1 MGASKGEK
9 RVAMWVGIAIGVA
22 VSSMLVRYALDKKD
36 KRLANRPGNYSSLMT
51 AKDAKPFHPVPMEAM
66 ERFPNAIVVHYE
78 ENATEGPGELP
89 AAKRSWVIET
99 MGSFRSERLF
109 ALVAELQEDGSGIS
123 TESPKLRF
131 SRASEAWVE
140 LTNGTKPEELEATLD
155 RDRFRVIG
163 ENSKT
168 SEIVVQFRDVSPTGI
183 RNAIRELGAFQDI
196 VQRARIVPIGPSP

>member
-51 AKDAKPFHPVPMEAM
+51 AKDAKPFHPVPGELE

-78 ENATEGPGELP
+78 ENATEGPGDLS

-109 ALVAELQEDGSGIS
+109 ALVDELQADENGTGA
-123 TESPKLRF
+123 ESPKLRF

-140 LTNGTKPEELEATLD
+140 LIPGTKTEELEAVLD
-155 RDRFRVIG
+155 MERFRVIG
-163 ENSKT
+163 KNSNT
-168 SEIVVQFRDVSPTGI
+168 GEIVVQFREVSPTGI
-183 RNAIRELGAFQDI
+183 RDAIRELGGLKELSR
-196 VQRARIVPIGPSP
+196 RARIAPIGLSP

>member
-36 KRLANRPGNYSSLMT
+36 QRLADRPGNYSSLMT
-51 AKDAKPFHPVPMEAM
+51 AKDAKPFHPVPMEAT

-109 ALVAELQEDGSGIS
+109 ALVDELQEDGSGTS

-140 LTNGTKPEELEATLD
+140 LTNGTKPEELEAALD

-163 ENSKT
+163 GNSKT
-168 SEIVVQFRDVSPTGI
+168 SEIVVQFRDISPTGI
-183 RNAIRELGAFQDI
+183 RNAIRELGAFQDM
-196 VQRARIVPIGPSP
+196 VQRARIAPIGPSP